1 MTQAPQTAHLLFGG
15 WSCQATVTSQSWPIE
30 LFSNVSGE
38 AIFGCSV
45 PAGVFPDDPPTPFF
59 DTLEVG

>member
-1 MTQAPQTAHLLFGG
+1 
-15 WSCQATVTSQSWPIE
+15 VTSQSWPIE